1 MRFSEHCAGA
11 WRRAM
16 RRWRQFSGDRRGAV
30 AIVFIFALI
39 PMVAAG
45 GAAIDI
51 SRAYLVKQR
60 LGMALD
66 AAGLAVGSSTGDQAQ
81 LEAVMQ
87 RYFDANYPAS
97 EIGVPATP
105 QLTIVSNTITLT
117 ATADV
122 NATLMSVLGVHN
134 ITVAEQ
140 STIVRETKGLEV
152 VLVLDNTGSMNGGN
166 KIGAL
171 RDAARDLVQILFG
184 SQAFPPNLKV
194 ALVPYVTSVN
204 IGPGNIAHTDQA
216 GASLWHG
223 QNFNNTSTNHFDL
236 FTSMGVPWKG
246 CVEARPAPYDVDDTP
261 PTPGI
266 PNTYWVPYF
275 WPDERDGGDVG
286 GGDDLNND
294 YMNDATGGSAFNRQK
309 NQNKYSNAGAIASIV
324 TDDVPSTTFGPNK
337 SCPQQ
342 VVPLTNDRDRLL
354 AEIADMRA
362 WNNGGTIGSI
372 GLMWGL
378 RVISPGVPFTE
389 GTGYNDQTTSKAI
402 IMLTD
407 GVNQV
412 YGQGSVSYNKS
423 DYGGYGYLDRE
434 RLGTDN
440 RGTAEDAV
448 DAKVTQICNLIKSIN
463 PAPDPQHIR
472 LYTITF
478 QVSSSSLRTLYENCA
493 TTPAMY
499 FNSPSN
505 AELQS
510 VFQEIAQEL
519 SNLRIGS

>member
-1 MRFSEHCAGA
+1 MRFSERYTGA
-11 WRRAM
+11 WRRVT
-16 RRWRQFSGDRRGAV
+16 RRWRQFTGDRRGAV

-81 LEAVMQ
+81 LEAIMQ
-87 RYFDANYPAS
+87 RYFDANYPAN

-105 QLTIVSNTITLT
+105 VMTIVDDTITLT

-134 ITVAEQ
+134 ITVAEN
-140 STIVRETKGLEV
+140 STIVREIKGMEV
-152 VLVLDNTGSMNGGN
+152 VLVLDNTGSMKHSG

-171 RDAARDLVQILFG
+171 RTAAYDLVDILFG

-194 ALVPYVTSVN
+194 ALVPYVTTVN
-204 IGPGNIAHTDQA
+204 IGTGNIAHTDQA
-216 GASLWHG
+216 GAAYWHG
-223 QNFNNTSTNHFDL
+223 RNFNNISTNHFDL
-236 FTSMGVPWKG
+236 FTSMGVNWKG
-246 CVEARPAPYDVDDTP
+246 CVEARRAPYDVQDVP
-261 PTPGI
+261 PTPGT
-266 PNTYWVPYF
+266 PDTYWVPYF
-275 WPDERDGGDVG
+275 WPDEPDNDGDV
-286 GGDDLNND
+286 NND
-294 YMNDATGGSAFNRQK
+294 YMDDDVGGSFYNRQK
-309 NQNKYSNAGAIASIV
+309 NQNKYSDASAIATIS
-324 TDDVPSTTFGPNK
+324 TDETPQSTSGPNK
-337 SCPQQ
+337 SCPQEI
-342 VVPLTNDRDRLL
+342 VPLTNDRDRLF
-354 AEIADMRA
+354 AEVNAMDA
-362 WNNGGTIGSI
+362 WNNSGTNGAL
-372 GLMWGL
+372 GLIWGL
-378 RVISPGVPFTE
+378 RVISPGVPYTE
-389 GTGYNDQTTSKAI
+389 GTGYNDDANVKAI

-412 YGQGSVSYNKS
+412 CCQGGTPNRS
-423 DYGGYGYLDRE
+423 DYGGYGFLNEE
-434 RLGTDN
+434 RLGTNDRN
-440 RGTAEDAV
+440 DAEDEV
-448 DAKVTQICNLIKSIN
+448 DAKFTQVCNLIKGIN
-463 PAPDPQHIR
+463 PHPDPKHIR

-478 QVSSSSLRTLYENCA
+478 QVTSSSLRTLYENCA
-493 TTPAMY
+493 TTPDMY

-505 AELQS
+505 AELRS

>member
-1 MRFSEHCAGA
+1 MRFSERCTDA
-11 WRRAM
+11 WRRVS
-16 RRWRQFSGDRRGAV
+16 RRWRHFTGDRRGAV
-30 AIVFIFALI
+30 AIVFVFALI

-87 RYFDANYPAS
+87 RYFDANYPAH

-105 QLTIVSNTITLT
+105 TMTIVDNTITLT

-134 ITVAEQ
+134 ITVAEN
-140 STIVRETKGLEV
+140 STIVREVKGMEV
-152 VLVLDNTGSMNGGN
+152 VLVLDNTGSMRHSG

-171 RDAARDLVQILFG
+171 RTAARDLVDILFG

-194 ALVPYVTSVN
+194 AMVPYVTTVN
-204 IGPGNIAHTDQA
+204 IGPGNIALTDQA
-216 GASLWHG
+216 GTALYNG
-223 QNFNNTSTNHFDL
+223 ANMTGKPNHHTLFADL
-236 FTSMGVPWKG
+236 GVPWKG
-246 CVEARPAPYDVDDTP
+246 CVEARPAPLDVQDTP
-261 PTPGI
+261 PTPGV
-266 PNTYWVPYF
+266 PNSYWVPYF
-275 WPDERDGGDVG
+275 WADEPDNDSDT
-286 GGDDLNND
+286 NND
-294 YMNDATGGSAFNRQK
+294 YMDDDGGGGFFTRQERRSKYIDQAAT
-309 NQNKYSNAGAIASIV
+309 ASIDE
-324 TDDVPSTTFGPNK
+324 TPQSTSGPNK
-337 SCPQQ
+337 ACPQQ
-342 VVPLTNDRDRLL
+342 IVPLTNNRDGLF
-354 AEIADMRA
+354 AEIAAMDA
-362 WNNGGTIGSI
+362 WRNSGTNGAL
-372 GLMWGL
+372 GLIWGL
-378 RVISPGVPFTE
+378 RVISPGVPYTE
-389 GTGYNDQTTSKAI
+389 GTGYNDDANVKAI

-412 YGQGSVSYNKS
+412 CCQGDTPNLS
-423 DYGGYGYLDRE
+423 DYSGYGFLHE
-434 RLGTDN
+434 GRLGTTD
-440 RGTAEDAV
+440 RIAAEDEV
-448 DAKVTQICNLIKSIN
+448 DDKFTDVCNLIKSIN
-463 PAPDPQHIR
+463 PYPDPKHIR

-478 QVSSSSLRTLYENCA
+478 QVTSSSLRQLYENCA

-505 AELQS
+505 AELQT